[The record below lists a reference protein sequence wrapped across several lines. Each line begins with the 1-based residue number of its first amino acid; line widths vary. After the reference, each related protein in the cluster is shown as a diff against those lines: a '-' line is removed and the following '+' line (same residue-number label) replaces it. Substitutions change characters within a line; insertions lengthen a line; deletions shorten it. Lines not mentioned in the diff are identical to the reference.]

1 MKNYRQ
7 QMSPLIAES
16 FGLSKDNQEILKS
29 GDEKY
34 QGFVVKNLTYLMQR
48 KFYRI
53 HVLIEQTNT
62 CYNLNLK
69 FQFLN
74 ANCI

>member
-16 FGLSKDNQEILKS
+16 FGLTKDNQEILKS

-34 QGFVVKNLTYLMQR
+34 QGFAVQ
-48 KFYRI
+48 I
-53 HVLIEQTNT
+53 
-62 CYNLNLK
+62 
-69 FQFLN
+69 
-74 ANCI
+74 

>member
-16 FGLSKDNQEILKS
+16 FGLAKDNQEILKS

-34 QGFVVKNLTYLMQR
+34 LGFVK
-48 KFYRI
+48 
-53 HVLIEQTNT
+53 
-62 CYNLNLK
+62 LN
-69 FQFLN
+69 
-74 ANCI
+74 